1 VSEGLSA
8 LEVGQEAH
16 RHNEQAEANNATP
29 DHPQGGSDAGGPHEP
44 RHRLIHAAEAT
55 LLAVVTLVAA
65 WSGYAAA
72 KWNTDSR
79 LLLAEAST
87 LRAQASR
94 ENLTAMELRNF
105 DSSTFQ
111 AWFSA
116 YVQHNPEA
124 EAIAVRRFRPEF
136 KTAFDAWRATDP
148 ETNPNA
154 PPGPTYMP
162 QYAEPDLAQAN
173 ELDHRADTTF
183 TDGERAG
190 ATADEYV
197 RITVILAAVLFLVGI
212 GSTFRVVEVRYALV
226 SVGIVLLVFASVL
239 ILQQPRPPG

>member
-8 LEVGQEAH
+8 VEVGREAH
-16 RHNEQAEANNATP
+16 SHNEEPEVENATP
-29 DHPQGGSDAGGPHEP
+29 DHPEGSSRVGAPHE
-44 RHRLIHAAEAT
+44 RRNRLIHAAEAT

-72 KWNTDSR
+72 KWNTESR
-79 LLLAEAST
+79 VLLAKANT

-105 DSSTFQ
+105 DSSTFE

-116 YVQHNPEA
+116 FVQNNATA

-136 KTAFDAWRATDP
+136 KTAFDAWRATNPD
-148 ETNPNA
+148 TNPNA

-162 QYAEPDLAQAN
+162 QYSQPDLAKAN
-173 ELDHRADTTF
+173 ALDHSADTTF

-212 GSTFRVVEVRYALV
+212 GSTFRVVGVRYALV